1 MTNTKKPTLY
11 IQELGPF
18 PQVAMITFLEKG
30 LKAGVDFNVEIIN
43 MKNKP
48 ASFIELSPTA
58 KPPLL
63 LVNNTPIFETAVII
77 EAIDNLYGTSGEF
90 QLSNTLLR
98 MENKS
103 WTEFG
108 LMLLIDVF
116 NTIMQKDKQNYILFF
131 NKAQENF
138 LKLEERMGL
147 GPYFNGAEVSLIDFV
162 YSTLFLRQEV
172 FERHYNLRM
181 LDNCPKLRK
190 WSEAL
195 LARESTTASLPD
207 HFEKGLTSW
216 INNSNLY
223 ISNN

>member
-1 MTNTKKPTLY
+1 MITPKNTTLY

-18 PQVAMITFLEKG
+18 PQAAMITFLEKG
-30 LKAGVDFNVEIIN
+30 LKVGVDFNVEIIN
-43 MKNKP
+43 IKNKS
-48 ASFIELSPTA
+48 ASFIALSPTG

-63 LVNNTPIFETAVII
+63 EVNGIPIFETAVII
-77 EAIDNLYGTSGEF
+77 EAIDNLYGTSGQF
-90 QLSNTLLR
+90 QLSDTLLK

-103 WTEFG
+103 WTAFG
-108 LMLLIDVF
+108 LMLLNDVF
-116 NTIMQKDKQNYILFF
+116 NTIMQTEEQNYILFF

-138 LKLEERMGL
+138 FKLEERMGL
-147 GPYFNGAEVSLIDFV
+147 GPYFNGSEVSLIDFV

-190 WSEAL
+190 WSEVL

-216 INNSNLY
+216 LNSSNLY
-223 ISNN
+223 LSNN